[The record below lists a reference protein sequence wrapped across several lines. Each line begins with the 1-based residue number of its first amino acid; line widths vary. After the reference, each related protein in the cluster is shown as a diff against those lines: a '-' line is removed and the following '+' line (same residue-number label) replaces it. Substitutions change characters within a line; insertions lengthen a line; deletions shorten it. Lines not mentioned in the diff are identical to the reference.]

1 MSVINKMLRDLDQRQ
16 APPVLGDA
24 KPDDFALRQGTASV
38 VGGRVVVQAAG
49 RYNKRLISAVLI
61 LCALALGIAFWW
73 WQKSP
78 SVGVMPAVN
87 RPLGQPE
94 FANALAFE
102 TKLAAAPAPV
112 VATTP
117 ATKPSPAPVLSDSFA
132 RTPTLATPKANSP
145 ATKTNAEPAMAHGL
159 PAKASGST
167 LAVNNGNV
175 LASQVAQ
182 IAPTAPTVPANTAPV
197 TSPPMAAS
205 AVANADSPG
214 GSTRQ
219 VQAGRDA
226 LAQAQSL
233 WNAGSRDAANEL
245 LQHALSLTERSVS
258 TSPTPATTQLLATLA
273 REQGRMQI
281 AEGRPQAALDGL
293 TRLEPL
299 LGQDADAWAMRGNA
313 AQRLGRHQDSV
324 RAYTTALQIR
334 PNEQRWL
341 LGAAVSMAALGQ
353 TANASD
359 MAAKARAQGPISK
372 EVLTYLRQAGVT
384 LNEP

>member
-16 APPVLGDA
+16 APTVLGDA

-38 VGGRVVVQAAG
+38 VGGRVVVRAAG
-49 RYNKRLISAVLI
+49 RFNKTIIIAVLI
-61 LCALALGIAFWW
+61 LLPLVLGSIFWW

-78 SVGVMPAVN
+78 SVGAVPVANRLPA
-87 RPLGQPE
+87 QPE
-94 FANALAFE
+94 FAATLAFE
-102 TKLAAAPAPV
+102 TKLAAAPTPV
-112 VATTP
+112 VATTAATTP
-117 ATKPSPAPVLSDSFA
+117 AQPDSSARMPTVATQKASLQATKMTV
-132 RTPTLATPKANSP
+132 
-145 ATKTNAEPAMAHGL
+145 EPALVHEL
-159 PAKASGST
+159 PAKASGSAPT
-167 LAVNNGNV
+167 VGNASV
-175 LASQVAQ
+175 PASQAVL
-182 IAPTAPTVPANTAPV
+182 IAPTAPTVSANTATA
-197 TSPPMAAS
+197 TSLPSATSAS
-205 AVANADSPG
+205 AAADSLG
-214 GSTRQ
+214 GSARQ

-258 TSPTPATTQLLATLA
+258 SSPTAATTQLLATLA

-293 TRLEPL
+293 TRLEPF
-299 LGQDADAWAMRGNA
+299 LGQDADAWALRGNA

-341 LGAAVSMAALGQ
+341 LGAAVSLAALGQ

-359 MAAKARAQGPISK
+359 MAARARAQGTISK
-372 EVLTYLRQAGVT
+372 EVLTYLRQAGVA